1 MLSRHGLL
9 VGLLAGACTVPTH
22 ATTVPLAAD
31 GGWNRFDVSEL
42 DATSFGVEW
51 INNADSLSPDFGTPL
66 AFSFTVAAGMQA
78 TLTIVDAGFAGDT
91 FTLTNFGA
99 AFGSTSAVPAGAYE
113 SAINV
118 GTDFNAAL
126 ADAHFSRAVLTLGA
140 GDYRIGGALA
150 QSVTFEGL
158 PLNATVGALSL
169 SVSPVPEPASLA
181 IFGAGLGMLGLFLRR
196 RRG

>member
-1 MLSRHGLL
+1 MFSRHGLL
-9 VGLLAGACTVPTH
+9 AGLLAGACIAPAH
-22 ATTVPLAAD
+22 ATLVPLAAD
-31 GGWNRFDVSEL
+31 GQWNRFDVSEL
-42 DATSFGVEW
+42 DAKSFGVEW
-51 INNADSLSPDFGTPL
+51 VDNADSLSPDFGTPL
-66 AFSFTVAAGMQA
+66 EFSFTVAAGMQA

-99 AFGSTSAVPAGAYE
+99 ALGSTGAVPAGSYE
-113 SAINV
+113 AAIDV
-118 GTDFNAAL
+118 GTDFDAAL

-150 QSVTFEGL
+150 QSVTFAGL
-158 PLNATVGALSL
+158 PLNSTVGALSL

-181 IFGAGLGMLGLFLRR
+181 MFFAGLGALGLFMRP

>member
-22 ATTVPLAAD
+22 ATTVSLLAD
-31 GGWNRFDVSEL
+31 GQWNRFDVSEL
-42 DATSFGVEW
+42 DAKSFGVEW
-51 INNADSLSPDFGTPL
+51 IDNADSLSPDFGAPL
-66 AFSFTVAAGMQA
+66 EFSFTVAAGMQA

-99 AFGSTSAVPAGAYE
+99 AFGSTGAVPAGTYE
-113 SAINV
+113 SAVDV
-118 GTDFNAAL
+118 GTDFDAAL

-150 QSVTFEGL
+150 QSVMFEGL
-158 PLNATVGALSL
+158 PLNTTVGALSL
-169 SVSPVPEPASLA
+169 SVSPVPEPGSLA
-181 IFGAGLGMLGLFLRR
+181 LFVAGLGAFGLFMRQ

>member
-22 ATTVPLAAD
+22 ATTVSLAAS
-31 GGWNRFDVSEL
+31 GQWNRFDVSAL
-42 DATSFGVEW
+42 DAQSFGLEW
-51 INNADSLSPDFGTPL
+51 VDNADSLSPDFGTPL
-66 AFSFTVAAGMQA
+66 EFVFTVAAGMQA
-78 TLTIVDAGFAGDT
+78 TLTVVDAGFAGDT

-99 AFGSTSAVPAGAYE
+99 LLGGTSAVPAGTYE
-113 SAINV
+113 SAIDA
-118 GTDFNAAL
+118 GTDFDAAL

-169 SVSPVPEPASLA
+169 TVSPVPEPASLA
-181 IFGAGLGMLGLFLRR
+181 MFVAGLGALGLFMRP